1 MTMTR
6 EDVLREL
13 ELMPVWTLKPS
24 LAVAQVVPSSVDA
37 ISTPI
42 LAINENVI
50 EAPVSVALPQ
60 DVTPVIADV
69 IADAAIEPEITHP
82 KMAVTWLLYCPLDIT
97 VDTDALTLLHNMVHA
112 MQLLSTEYQLV
123 HDAETFVRYQSVNTL
138 LFGLDAAQAC
148 FGKAVHYDATKEQP
162 YIHAQSHCWVLQHP
176 KQLMENPSLKREAWR
191 TMCAAKTYAQKV

>member
-1 MTMTR
+1 MTITR

-13 ELMPVWTLKPS
+13 ELMPVWTLNPS
-24 LAVAQVVPSSVDA
+24 LAGAQAVPSSVDA

-42 LAINENVI
+42 LAANQRVI
-50 EAPVSVALPQ
+50 EAPVSVVLPQ
-60 DVTPVIADV
+60 DATPVIPDV
-69 IADAAIEPEITHP
+69 IADAAPEITRP

-97 VDTDALTLLHNMVHA
+97 VDTDALTLLHNMVRA

-138 LFGLDAAQAC
+138 LFGLDAAQTC
-148 FGKAVHYDATKEQP
+148 LGKAVHYDATKEQP
-162 YIHAQSHCWVLQHP
+162 FIHAQSHCWVLQHP
-176 KQLMENPSLKREAWR
+176 KQLMENPSLKREAWH